1 MRRTTIAAAAAA
13 VALCAGL
20 FTASVASAQAPAATI
35 KAVDSP
41 AQAFSPSDVTV
52 TTGQTVRWEFDQA
65 ATTHTVTS
73 TSANWSVDET
83 RAPNGAA
90 VEHTFTQP
98 GTYTFHCTIH
108 PSMIGSVAVSAAAD
122 SLENVLV
129 FSETA
134 GFRHDSIPNGIA
146 AIQQLGQQNDFN
158 VTATED
164 SAQFTDANLANF
176 DVIVFL
182 STTGDVL
189 DDTQQAAFERYIRAG
204 GGFVGIH
211 AAADTEYGWD
221 FYNNMIG
228 ASFRNHPAGTPTAA
242 VDIVDGN
249 EPSTQGLPARQTRTD
264 EWYNYQGPIAPAV
277 NGSSTAADYS
287 PRLSNVHVLATVD
300 ESTYGED
307 DGNTAD
313 DDHPITWC
321 GDYEGGRIWYTG
333 MGHTQASFT
342 EPYFVQMIL
351 GGLQTAS
358 RNQAADCGEER
369 QAPPVAGD
377 FEKVTLDDD
386 TQNPMELDVAPDG
399 RVFYIERDGRVQIW
413 SPATQQTV
421 TAGTIPVTQS
431 QENGLLGIQLAP
443 DFETSQWVYLFYSQL
458 PDSPGTQVVSRFK
471 VNANSLDTSSEQR
484 ILTFSHQTAECCH
497 SAGSLYFDSAGNLY
511 ISAGDNTNPFASDGF
526 APIDE

>member
-1 MRRTTIAAAAAA
+1 MEESFMRRTTFALAATAAA
-13 VALCAGL
+13 VCTCLFLATAAL
-20 FTASVASAQAPAATI
+20 AQAPAATI
-35 KAVDSP
+35 DAMDSP
-41 AQAFSPSDVTV
+41 TQSFQPSDVTI

-73 TSANWSVDET
+73 TSSNWTVDET

-90 VEHTFTQP
+90 VEHTFTDP

-108 PSMIGSVAVSAAAD
+108 LGMTGSVTVSAAAD

-129 FSETA
+129 FSKTA

-176 DVIVFL
+176 DVVVFL

-189 DDTQQAAFERYIRAG
+189 NDTQQAAFERYIRAG

-264 EWYNYQGPIAPAV
+264 EWYNYQGPVAPAV

-287 PRLSNVHVLATVD
+287 ARLSGVHVLATVD

-307 DGNTAD
+307 DGNGAD

-321 GDYEGGRIWYTG
+321 SDYEGGRVWYTG

-351 GGLQTAS
+351 GGLETAS
-358 RNQAADCGEER
+358 RNAAADCGDDER
-369 QAPPVAGD
+369 QAPPAAAD

-399 RVFYIERDGRVQIW
+399 RVFYIERDGRVQARSRSPRARRTACSASSWRPTSRPASGSTSSTRSCRTRPGPRW
-413 SPATQQTV
+413 SPASRS
-421 TAGTIPVTQS
+421 TATRSTPC
-431 QENGLLGIQLAP
+431 P
-443 DFETSQWVYLFYSQL
+443 
-458 PDSPGTQVVSRFK
+458 
-471 VNANSLDTSSEQR
+471 SS
-484 ILTFSHQTAECCH
+484 
-497 SAGSLYFDSAGNLY
+497 GS
-511 ISAGDNTNPFASDGF
+511 
-526 APIDE
+526 